1 MKSVTPTV
9 QAWCPVMSTINN
21 KWSSA
26 MKRTALYCLLSGI
39 LGGLLAVILSR
50 GPNVEPSSAAQEP
63 AAGPVGSGPVG
74 GPPLAMPIPPSDPR
88 VLPPAAGLAVSP
100 NPLETA
106 EFTNEERV
114 NIWVY
119 EQVNRA
125 VVNITTRG
133 FQGER
138 FLLIEVP
145 SDGEGSG
152 VVLDRQGH
160 VLTNFHVVDGARQI
174 QVTLFDGNTY
184 DARLVGQDSATDV
197 AVLKIDAPPL
207 SLFPAALGNS
217 TQLRVGQRVFAI
229 GNPFGLERTL
239 TTGIIASL
247 NRSLPSRRSGR
258 SLKSIIQID
267 AAINPGN
274 SGGPL
279 LDSHAR
285 MIGMNTAI
293 ASKTGESAGVGF
305 AIPVSTIARI
315 VPQLIHDGRVR
326 RPEAGIVRV
335 YQTEQGL
342 LIATLAPGGPAERAG
357 LHGPKVVRQ
366 QKRQGPFV
374 YEYQTVDRS
383 AADLIVG
390 VDGKPVKTADDFLD
404 AIESRRPGEQTT
416 ISVIRG
422 GQERQVPLVLEA
434 GE

>member
-1 MKSVTPTV
+1 
-9 QAWCPVMSTINN
+9 
-21 KWSSA
+21 
-26 MKRTALYCLLSGI
+26 MKRTAVYCLISAVA
-39 LGGLLAVILSR
+39 GGLLAIALSR
-50 GPNVEPSSAAQEP
+50 GPGMEPTSAAQEST
-63 AAGPVGSGPVG
+63 AGPTAVGPGRSVPAV
-74 GPPLAMPIPPSDPR
+74 PLPPPYAPLAA
-88 VLPPAAGLAVSP
+88 PPAGGIAASP
-100 NPLETA
+100 VPPQAAEYTA
-106 EFTNEERV
+106 EERV

-125 VVNITTRG
+125 VVNITTKG
-133 FQGER
+133 YQGER
-138 FLLIEVP
+138 IFLIEVP
-145 SDGEGSG
+145 SEGEGSG

-160 VLTNFHVVDGARQI
+160 ILTNFHVVDGARQM

-184 DARLVGQDSATDV
+184 EARLVGQDPATDV
-197 AVLKIDAPPL
+197 AVLKIDAPPA
-207 SLFPAALGNS
+207 SLFPAVFGNS

-247 NRSLPSRRSGR
+247 DRSLPSRRSGR

-305 AIPVSTIARI
+305 AIPASTIARI
-315 VPQLIHDGRVR
+315 VPQLIHGGRVR

-342 LIATLAPGGPAERAG
+342 LIATLTPGGPAERAG
-357 LHGPKVVRQ
+357 LRGPKVVRQ

-374 YEYQTVDRS
+374 YEYQTIDRS

-404 AIESRRPGEQTT
+404 AIESKHPGEQVS

-422 GQERQVPLVLEA
+422 GQQRLVPLVLEA
-434 GE
+434 GD

>member
-1 MKSVTPTV
+1 
-9 QAWCPVMSTINN
+9 
-21 KWSSA
+21 
-26 MKRTALYCLLSGI
+26 MKRTALYCLISAI
-39 LGGLLAVILSR
+39 LGGLLAVVLSH
-50 GPNVEPSSAAQEP
+50 GPSMEPISAAQEP
-63 AAGPVGSGPVG
+63 GPVRGPLG
-74 GPPLAMPIPPSDPR
+74 GPSPCRCRRPIRVSCRRLPPPPFSPIPWKRS
-88 VLPPAAGLAVSP
+88 
-100 NPLETA
+100 
-106 EFTNEERV
+106 EFTAEERV

-119 EQVNRA
+119 EQVNRS
-125 VVNITTRG
+125 VVNITTKG
-133 FQGER
+133 YQGER

-145 SDGEGSG
+145 SEGEGSG
-152 VVLDRQGH
+152 VVIDRQGH

-184 DARLVGQDSATDV
+184 DARLIGKDPATDV
-197 AVLKIDAPPL
+197 AVLKIDAPL
-207 SLFPAALGNS
+207 TSLFPVVLGNS

-239 TTGIIASL
+239 TTGIISSL

-258 SLKSIIQID
+258 SLKSMIQID

-305 AIPVSTIARI
+305 AIPVGTIARI
-315 VPQLIHDGRVR
+315 VPQLLREGRVR
-326 RPEAGIVRV
+326 RPETGIVRV

-342 LIATLAPGGPAERAG
+342 LVATLAPGGPAERAG

-374 YEYQTVDRS
+374 YEYQTIDRS

-404 AIESRRPGEQTT
+404 AIESKRPGEQVS

-422 GQERQVPLVLEA
+422 GQETQVPLVLDA